1 MVRRSVD
8 GSLLRV
14 ATRASRLSAL
24 RWALLMSAVALWLAM
39 GFFKALVVAVPVS
52 VLVLVAMAWWICV
65 IGRPVLECN
74 PHGIVVRN
82 LFRSWRIPW
91 RDISW
96 IGEGWTIDRQGG
108 GWAIIICSCTPLS
121 GVRPEDV
128 PMEEKIRRKHGE
140 LPRNVIACR
149 ATRPARRRPSE
160 IVEAIR
166 TVANEHAVPVR
177 FADPV
182 GHENRRTGSRNE
194 MRYKN
199 ARPIARRRVP
209 APSQSPARH

>member
-39 GFFKALVVAVPVS
+39 GFFKALVFAVPVS